1 MQSWW
6 PARGS
11 PGMSP
16 HPLRKPSYDKRR
28 TWRARSG
35 TSHETNPSGQARVMQ
50 LRGWLPRLWF
60 ITGEIEMN
68 GCAELSLPSIRL
80 SFAWCIYIG
89 SLSLS
94 HLCSALALSPHYLK
108 EHWIFEIEQYINDP
122 VLFVLVCLRVLE
134 WGVRVWGSSYKDQHF
149 PGTPYPAAM
158 ISDHSSSSKIFL
170 PPLTF
175 HWAADITVSH
185 YLIILWCSVLAMQ
198 CLCCKWKS
206 CQSLLEMKVLH
217 LSTHLLSVRS
227 QSPASMGQW
236 QMKAQ

>member
-1 MQSWW
+1 M
-6 PARGS
+6 
-11 PGMSP
+11 
-16 HPLRKPSYDKRR
+16 
-28 TWRARSG
+28 
-35 TSHETNPSGQARVMQ
+35 
-50 LRGWLPRLWF
+50 
-60 ITGEIEMN
+60 
-68 GCAELSLPSIRL
+68 
-80 SFAWCIYIG
+80 
-89 SLSLS
+89 
-94 HLCSALALSPHYLK
+94 
-108 EHWIFEIEQYINDP
+108 
-122 VLFVLVCLRVLE
+122 LVCLRVLE

-217 LSTHLLSVRS
+217 LSIHLLSVRS

-236 QMKAQ
+236 QMKAQSGSVREDITVFSFGTVWCSSLWWFGHYFMSIIKKTSNKMLHSKSDHRASAKCGVLVCVCAMTAYILYTVWVLRKEVHFFS

>member
-1 MQSWW
+1 M
-6 PARGS
+6 
-11 PGMSP
+11 
-16 HPLRKPSYDKRR
+16 
-28 TWRARSG
+28 
-35 TSHETNPSGQARVMQ
+35 
-50 LRGWLPRLWF
+50 
-60 ITGEIEMN
+60 
-68 GCAELSLPSIRL
+68 
-80 SFAWCIYIG
+80 
-89 SLSLS
+89 
-94 HLCSALALSPHYLK
+94 
-108 EHWIFEIEQYINDP
+108 
-122 VLFVLVCLRVLE
+122 LVCLRVLE

-170 PPLTF
+170 KPLTF

-227 QSPASMGQW
+227 QSSFHGAVANEGAIRLSPRRHYRVFIWNCLMFQPLVIWTLFHVHHQKDIKQDAAFKIRSQSLGQMW
-236 QMKAQ
+236 CACVCVQWLPIYCILCEYLERRYFFFS